1 MKLSA
6 NDSHLQHQKEDHL
19 IGNRGLI
26 LSKILSGLIFQDTQ
40 GKILMKRLDKMK
52 MSDRSVNQLTIKSE
66 CLNLPKPNQM
76 ASWENTIKKKIV

>member
-52 MSDRSVNQLTIKSE
+52 MSDRSVNQLTIKSKMSQFTKAQSNGI
-66 CLNLPKPNQM
+66 LRKHNH
-76 ASWENTIKKKIV
+76 